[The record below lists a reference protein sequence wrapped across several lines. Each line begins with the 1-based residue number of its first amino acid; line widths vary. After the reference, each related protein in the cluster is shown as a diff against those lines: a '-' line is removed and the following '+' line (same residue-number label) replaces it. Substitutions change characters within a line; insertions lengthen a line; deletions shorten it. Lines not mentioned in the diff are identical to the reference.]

1 MVPIN
6 WNPGAR
12 EVRSFSRLWF
22 PLFVAM
28 IGSVLR
34 WRFHLP
40 DAALWAWGLGALAV
54 VAALVDRRVARA
66 VFVGLMVV
74 TYPIGLVVSTVALAL
89 LFYLVF
95 APLGWGMRLAGRD
108 PLRLRTRDDVS
119 QWQPVKQ
126 DEDVKRMFRQF

>member
-1 MVPIN
+1 MLPID

-12 EVRSFSRLWF
+12 ELRSFTRIWF
-22 PLFVAM
+22 PLFVVM

-40 DAALWAWGLGALAV
+40 DASLWAWGVGALAD
-54 VAALVDRRVARA
+54 LRVARA
-66 VFVGLMVV
+66 VFVGLMVI

-95 APLGWGMRLAGRD
+95 TPLGWGMRLAGRD
-108 PLRLRTRDDVS
+108 PLRLRTRADTTE
-119 QWQPVKQ
+119 WQPITQ
-126 DEDVKRMFRQF
+126 DVDDRMFRQF

>member
-1 MVPIN
+1 MLPIN
-6 WNPGAR
+6 WKPGAR
-12 EVRSFSRLWF
+12 ELRSFTRIWF
-22 PLFVAM
+22 PLFVVL

-40 DAALWAWGLGALAV
+40 DASLWAWGVGALAV
-54 VAALVDRRVARA
+54 LAALVDLRIARA

-95 APLGWGMRLAGRD
+95 TPLGWGMRRAGRD
-108 PLRLRTRDDVS
+108 PLRLHTRGEAT
-119 QWQPVKQ
+119 QWQTIKQ
-126 DEDVKRMFRQF
+126 DADARQMFRQF